1 MQENTE
7 FSSLAASPSTAAQ
20 ESGAT
25 NNAEAVPCNTEHATE
40 AATLM
45 ECEQTKTVT
54 EEETATKT
62 DKAEHS
68 RGKIVK
74 SAKVKCSTK

>member
-54 EEETATKT
+54 EETATKT

-68 RGKIVK
+68 KGKIVK